1 MLLDRSSDAL
11 SDLNKVITEQPE
23 NAFAYFRR
31 AFAYKALRQYEEA
44 AEDFMKARELSP
56 DDPRLIVNKKQIYSM
71 KYRKLCE
78 AGEEE

>member
-1 MLLDRSSDAL
+1 MLLDKNEEAL
-11 SDLNKVITEQPE
+11 SDLNQVVCDQPD

-31 AFAYKALRQYEEA
+31 AFALKALKKYEDA
-44 AEDFMKARELSP
+44 ADDFMKARELSP

-78 AGEEE
+78 AGE